1 MGVGAGF
8 IILGIILY
16 VLNITLV
23 KFYIDKALKNTKESA
38 LQANSNKSEEKQ
50 PWEQTEKA
58 RMVPRWVKSL
68 GVIAVPT
75 IMIGII
81 IIIFDAIF

>member
-58 RMVPRWVKSL
+58 RMAPRWVKSL